1 VGASFFTFNDL
12 RVTAVAKILLS
23 FDFEDWHQLVHR
35 GLGQEDWDTR
45 GRALERQTAAIFDLL
60 DELGAKA
67 TFFVLGLTAERY
79 PDLARAISAKG
90 HDLACHGY
98 DHRRVPTQSRDEF
111 RADVERC
118 AELVEQLTGK
128 RPVGYRAPAFSITRE
143 TPWAYDV
150 LAELGFRYD
159 SSQYDSPRIPQRIG
173 DVPRTP
179 YRLELDGG
187 REIWEYPVT
196 VWPVRG
202 RSVPMG
208 GGAYWRA
215 LPTSVLRR
223 ALREVTAE
231 NAYPVLYFHPYELDP
246 QPLRAQLPESPTP
259 KQRALAAWKSVQ
271 RNPGRRLVADRIRAI
286 GAEYTLT
293 SYEEAHGE
301 VVERYGARPRSL
313 SRAGVVV

>member
-1 VGASFFTFNDL
+1 
-12 RVTAVAKILLS
+12 VTKLLLS

-35 GLGQEDWDTR
+35 SMGHTDWDSR
-45 GRALERQTAAIFDLL
+45 GQALERQTAAIFELL
-60 DELGAKA
+60 EELGAKA
-67 TFFVLGLTAERY
+67 TFFLLGLTAERY
-79 PDLARAISAKG
+79 PDLVRAIAAKG

-98 DHRRVPTQSRDEF
+98 EHRRVSTQSRDEF
-111 RADVERC
+111 RGDVERC
-118 AELVEQLTGK
+118 AELVAQLAGK

-159 SSQYDSPRIPQRIG
+159 SSQYDSPRIPQRIQG
-173 DVPRTP
+173 VPRTP

-202 RSVPMG
+202 RAVPMG

-215 LPTSVLRR
+215 LPTSVLRK

-231 NAYPVLYFHPYELDP
+231 NSYPVLYFHPYELDP
-246 QPLRAQLPESPTP
+246 QPLRASLPESPTP

-286 GAEYTLT
+286 AQEYALT
-293 SYEEAHGE
+293 SYEEAHAE

-313 SRAGVVV
+313 SREGVVV

>member
-1 VGASFFTFNDL
+1 
-12 RVTAVAKILLS
+12 VAKILLS

-35 GLGQEDWDTR
+35 GLGHESWDTR
-45 GRALERQTAAIFDLL
+45 GHALERQTAAIFELL
-60 DELGAKA
+60 AELGARA
-67 TFFVLGLTAERY
+67 TFFVLGITAERY
-79 PDLARAISAKG
+79 PDLVRAIAAGG
-90 HDLACHGY
+90 HDLACHGH
-98 DHRRVPTQSRDEF
+98 DHRRVRTQSRDEF
-111 RADVERC
+111 KGDVERC
-118 AELVEQLTGK
+118 AELVEHLAGK

-159 SSQYDSPRIPQRIG
+159 SSQYDSPRIPQRIRG
-173 DVPRTP
+173 VPRTP
-179 YRLELDGG
+179 YRLELNEG

-202 RSVPMG
+202 RPVPMG

-215 LPTSVLRR
+215 LPTSVLRK
-223 ALREVTAE
+223 ALREVTAQ
-231 NAYPVLYFHPYELDP
+231 NSYPVLYFHPYELDP
-246 QPLRAQLPESPTP
+246 QPLRAALPESPTP

-286 GAEYTLT
+286 AREYTLT

>member
-1 VGASFFTFNDL
+1 M
-12 RVTAVAKILLS
+12 AKLLLS

-35 GLGQEDWDTR
+35 GMGRADWDLR
-45 GRALERQTAAIFDLL
+45 GHPLERQTAAIFDLL
-60 DELGAKA
+60 DELGAQA
-67 TFFVLGLTAERY
+67 TFFVLGITAERY
-79 PDLARAISAKG
+79 PDLVRAIAAKG
-90 HDLACHGY
+90 QEVACHGY
-98 DHRRVPTQSRDEF
+98 EHRRVPMQSRDEF

-118 AELVEQLTGK
+118 ADLVEQLAGK

-173 DVPRTP
+173 GVPRTP

-196 VWPVRG
+196 VWPVLG
-202 RSVPMG
+202 RPVPMG

-215 LPTSVLRR
+215 LPTPVLRK
-223 ALREVTAE
+223 ALREVVTE

-246 QPLRAQLPESPTP
+246 QPLRASLPESPTP

-286 GAEYTLT
+286 GREYPLT